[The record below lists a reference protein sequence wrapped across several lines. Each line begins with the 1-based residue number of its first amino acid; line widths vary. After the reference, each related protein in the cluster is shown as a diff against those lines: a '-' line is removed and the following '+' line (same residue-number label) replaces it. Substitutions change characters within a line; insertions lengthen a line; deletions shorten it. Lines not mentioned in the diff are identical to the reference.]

1 MTPTPTAPGRTV
13 RKGDFA
19 TLVHALDYAGDQPT
33 GINIHSLRGELTEV
47 LTYGALRES
56 ARDLAGRLLATG
68 LVPGDRVMLAAESDG
83 DFLRA
88 FFACQYAGLV
98 PAPTPLPAPFGGK
111 ATYIDHV
118 RRMLVSADARA
129 AFAPAALAEWFSEA
143 SEDLPLIASG
153 LLSDLPAAP
162 AGPLPRPDP
171 QGLCY
176 LQFSSGSTRFP
187 MGVAVTQS
195 ALMANIVAIGREG
208 LGVRSDDRTVS
219 WLPLYHDMGLVG
231 MLLCS
236 LAFQV
241 SIDLLPTGAFVRRPG
256 LWLDL
261 ISKRGGSISYAPTFG
276 YDLAARRAGSSALA
290 DLDLSTWRV
299 AGLGGDMIRPEP
311 LRAFAAAYEGAKFD
325 PRAFTASY
333 GMAEATLALSL
344 TPVNQGLRTDLADMD
359 RLESEARAEPPVAGG
374 ARQREF
380 ALCGEP
386 LAGHRIE
393 VRDER
398 GAPLAERRVGRVFA
412 KGPSLMK
419 AYFGAPDETAKTL
432 SADGWLDTGD
442 LGYLLDGQIV
452 ITGRAKDLIIV
463 NGRNVW
469 PQDLEWTA
477 ERELDVLRSGDVAV
491 FSLSGERDEERV
503 IALVQCRTS
512 EAGARLALSGEVA
525 ALLRARHGLEVHV
538 VLAPPHSLPQTSSG
552 KLSRSRARTLYQAG
566 AFDKAVDPVEA

>member
-13 RKGDFA
+13 RKADFA
-19 TLVHALDYAGDQPT
+19 TLAQALDYAGDQPT
-33 GINIHSLRGELTEV
+33 GINIHSLRGEITEV
-47 LTYGALRES
+47 LTYGALRDA
-56 ARDLAGRLLATG
+56 ARDLAGRMLAAG

-129 AFAPAALAEWFSEA
+129 AFAPAALSEWFSEA
-143 SEDLPLIASG
+143 SQGLPLIASG
-153 LLSDLPAAP
+153 LISDLPKAASHD
-162 AGPLPRPDP
+162 LPSPDAR
-171 QGLCY
+171 GLCY

-208 LGVRSDDRTVS
+208 LGVRADDRTVS

-241 SIDLLPTGAFVRRPG
+241 SIDLLPTGAFVRRPS

-276 YDLAARRAGSSALA
+276 YDLAARRAGSAALA
-290 DLDLSTWRV
+290 ELDLSKWRV

-311 LRAFAAAYEGAKFD
+311 LRAFAAAYEAAGFD
-325 PRAFTASY
+325 SGAFTASY

-344 TPVNQGLRTDLADMD
+344 TPVGQGLRTDMVDMD
-359 RLESEARAEPPVAGG
+359 RLESQGKAEPPPSRGG
-374 ARQREF
+374 RQREF
-380 ALCGEP
+380 ALCGEA
-386 LAGHRIE
+386 LVGHSIE

-398 GAPLAERRVGRVFA
+398 GEPLGERRVGRVFA

-419 AYFGAPDETAKTL
+419 SYFGAEEETAKTL
-432 SADGWLDTGD
+432 SPDGWLDTGD
-442 LGYLLDGQIV
+442 LGYTLGGQIV

-477 ERELDVLRSGDVAV
+477 EREIETLRSGDVAV
-491 FSLSGERDEERV
+491 FSIARERDEERV

-512 EAGARLALSGEVA
+512 EAGARTVLTSEVA
-525 ALLRARHGLEVHV
+525 SLLRSRHGLEVQV
-538 VLAPPHSLPQTSSG
+538 VLVAPHSLPQTSSG
-552 KLSRSRARTLYQAG
+552 KLSRSRARALYQTG
-566 AFDKAVDPVEA
+566 AFEKAADHVQA